1 MYAVIKSGGKQYKVE
16 PGKVVR
22 VEKLSLE
29 TGGKVEFDKVLAVSD
44 AGQTTVGNPLVQK
57 AKVTGTVVENDRA
70 KKVTI
75 FKYKRKKQYRV
86 KRGHRQPFTAVQ
98 IDAIDVQ

>member
-29 TGGKVEFDKVLAVSD
+29 KGGKVEFDTVLAVSD
-44 AGQTTVGNPLVQK
+44 GGQTTLGNPLVQR

-70 KKVTI
+70 KKVII

>member
-1 MYAVIKSGGKQYKVE
+1 MYAVIRSGGKQYKVE

-29 TGGKVEFDKVLAVSD
+29 KGGKVEFDTVLSVNN
-44 AGQTTVGNPLVQK
+44 GEQTTFGNPLVQK
-57 AKVTGTVVENDRA
+57 AKVTGTVVESGRA
-70 KKVTI
+70 KKVII

-86 KRGHRQPFTAVQ
+86 KRGHRQPYTAVQ
-98 IDAIDVQ
+98 IDEINLH

>member
-22 VEKLSLE
+22 VEKLGVEKGS
-29 TGGKVEFDKVLAVSD
+29 KVEFDTVLAVSD
-44 AGQTTVGNPLVQK
+44 GGQATLGDPLVQK

-70 KKVTI
+70 KKVII
-75 FKYKRKKQYRV
+75 FKYKRKKQYSV

-98 IDAIDVQ
+98 IDAINV